1 MLCIIGNFNFQTIDT
16 SKQLDQL
23 NVNRNYGSE
32 TKYLGKQSTEN
43 KFPREGY
50 NIESEKVLRKDTP
63 SLNQQTTRNV
73 SHSNVKT
80 VKRHKGSGT
89 LFSIL
94 TSVISAVL

>member
-50 NIESEKVLRKDTP
+50 NIESEKVLLKDTP
-63 SLNQQTTRNV
+63 SLNQHTTRNV
-73 SHSNVKT
+73 SHSKI
-80 VKRHKGSGT
+80 GT
-89 LFSIL
+89 NSLIPHSSKCYQSNSI
-94 TSVISAVL
+94 S